1 MLPLF
6 PLHVCPISRDLP
18 RRPCGTGKAELS
30 ALTHLSGVELDEE
43 VFDVLVE
50 LTRLGVVPTAVNQ
63 VLKSLA
69 SVAAKQPPRQ

>member
-1 MLPLF
+1 M
-6 PLHVCPISRDLP
+6 S
-18 RRPCGTGKAELS
+18 GTPGASEWLTTPQGKAELS